1 MSKTKNLPKVIVIV
15 GPTAS
20 GKTDLSI
27 KLAKKFNGEIISADS
42 RQVYK
47 GMDLGTGKVSKK
59 EMQGIKHYLI
69 DVVSPKKTFTVTQYV
84 KLAKKAIKEII
95 SKNKIPIIVGGSGF
109 YIDAL
114 IFGYQFPHVPP
125 NKSLRKKLEKKSTEE
140 LFKILKKL
148 DIQRAKNIDPNNKVR
163 LIRAIEIAKKLGKIP
178 KLQKKSYYN
187 PLFIGIKINK
197 EKLKKKIKIRL
208 LKRIRQGM
216 IKEVENLKKQG
227 LSWKRLEN
235 FGLEYRYIAYYL
247 QNKISYK
254 KMIKDLEK
262 AIGNYAKRQ
271 MTWFKKNKDICWIKN
286 FKEAQK
292 LVKKFI

>member
-1 MSKTKNLPKVIVIV
+1 MSKSKNLPKVIIIV

-20 GKTDLSI
+20 GKTALSI
-27 KLAKKFNGEIISADS
+27 KLAKKFNGEIVSADS
-42 RQVYK
+42 RQIYK
-47 GMDLGTGKVSKK
+47 GMDLGTGKITKK

-69 DVVSPKKTFTVTQYV
+69 DVTSPKKNFTVTQYV
-84 KLAKKAIKEII
+84 KLAKKAIKEIVV
-95 SKNKIPIIVGGSGF
+95 KNKIPIIVGGTGF

-114 IFGYQFPHVPP
+114 IFGYRFPQVPP
-125 NKSLRKKLEKKSTEE
+125 NKILRKKLEKKSTEE

-148 DIQRAKNIDPNNKVR
+148 DPQRAKNIDPHNKVR
-163 LIRAIEIAKKLGKIP
+163 LIRAIEIAKKLGKVP
-178 KLQKKSYYN
+178 KLEKKLSYN
-187 PLFIGIKINK
+187 PLFIGIKIQK
-197 EKLKKKIKIRL
+197 EKLKKKIRKRL
-208 LKRIRQGM
+208 FKRIRQGM

-247 QNKISYK
+247 QNKISYE
-254 KMIKDLEK
+254 KMIEDLEK
-262 AIGNYAKRQ
+262 AICNYAKRQ
-271 MTWFKKNKDICWIKN
+271 MTWFKKNKNIYWIKN